1 MSAGRNH
8 ERQVIGVDERV
19 SVGRAIP
26 LGIQH
31 MMSMFGSTVL
41 VPILTGL
48 DPNVAIMCSGI
59 GTICYLLVTG
69 NKIPSYLGSSFAFI
83 SPIIAIGA
91 THGLSAA
98 MSGVIVAGLVFLV
111 IAGIIRLVGTGWLD
125 RLLPPVLVASVM
137 VVIGVGLSATAVN
150 MAFMGTDDAGVSSFS
165 GIGALV
171 AGVTL
176 LAAVVFSGQ
185 RGIVGTVPV
194 LLAIIVGYAL
204 AAVLGLVDFAPV
216 AAAAWVGLPNVS
228 LPTFDVGAIVLI
240 APVAIVVVIEHIG
253 HLLAVGEIVG
263 KDYRKMMPRSLA
275 GDGLSCI
282 ISGFLGGPPTT
293 TYAENIGVMSVT
305 RVYSTQIFW
314 YAGAF
319 ALVVGGFCPKLAALI
334 RSIPDPVMGG
344 VCLLLFGLIASN
356 GLRMLVANRVD
367 FDANRNLM
375 IASVVIILGVGME
388 TSGVSIPLG
397 DYTLPG
403 MATST
408 LVGILLNLVLPRE
421 KRPNAAEPAGSE
433 AQGQLA
439 SAGDPAGAGAD
450 GRRASVGDPTG
461 AGELAGAGGPANPS
475 RSL

>member
-1 MSAGRNH
+1 MSAH
-8 ERQVIGVDERV
+8 EREVIGVDDRV

-41 VPILTGL
+41 VPVLTGL

-83 SPIIAIGA
+83 SPILAVGA
-91 THGLSAA
+91 TKGLDAA
-98 MSGVIVAGLVFLV
+98 MSGVIVAGMVFLV
-111 IAGIIRLVGTGWLD
+111 VAGIIRMVGTGWLD

-137 VVIGVGLSATAVN
+137 VVIGVGLAATAAD
-150 MAFMGTDDAGVSSFS
+150 MAFMTDAADGTSVFFGTGAIVAAVTLAAAVIFS
-165 GIGALV
+165 GM
-171 AGVTL
+171 
-176 LAAVVFSGQ
+176 S
-185 RGIVGTVPV
+185 GIVGTVPV
-194 LLAIIVGYAL
+194 LLAIIVGYLLSL
-204 AAVLGLVDFAPV
+204 ALGLVDFAPV
-216 AAAAWVGLPNVS
+216 AEAAWIGLPHVS
-228 LPTFDVGAIVLI
+228 MPRFDLGAIALV
-240 APVAIVVVIEHIG
+240 APVAVVVVIEHIG

-263 KDYRKMMPRSLA
+263 KDYREMLPRSLA
-275 GDGLSCI
+275 GDGVSTM

-314 YAGAF
+314 YAAGF

-334 RSIPDPVMGG
+334 QSIPSPVMGG
-344 VCLLLFGLIASN
+344 VSLLLFGLIASN
-356 GLRMLVANRVD
+356 GLRMLVSNRVD
-367 FDANRNLM
+367 FDVNRNLM

-388 TSGVSIPLG
+388 TSGIAIPIG

-408 LVGILLNLVLPRE
+408 LVGIIMNLVLPR
-421 KRPNAAEPAGSE
+421 PSDASE
-433 AQGQLA
+433 
-439 SAGDPAGAGAD
+439 S
-450 GRRASVGDPTG
+450 
-461 AGELAGAGGPANPS
+461 
-475 RSL
+475 

>member
-1 MSAGRNH
+1 MSAH
-8 ERQVIGVDERV
+8 EREVIGVDDRV

-41 VPILTGL
+41 VPVLTGL

-83 SPIIAIGA
+83 SPILAVGA
-91 THGLSAA
+91 TKGLAAA
-98 MSGVIVAGLVFLV
+98 MSGVIVAGLVFLAV
-111 IAGIIRLVGTGWLD
+111 AGVIRLVGTGWLD

-137 VVIGVGLSATAVN
+137 VVIGVGLAATAAD
-150 MAFMGTDDAGVSSFS
+150 MAFMTDAADGTSVFFTT
-165 GIGALV
+165 GAIV

-176 LAAVVFSGQ
+176 AAAVVFSSMG
-185 RGIVGTVPV
+185 GIVGTVPV
-194 LLAIIVGYAL
+194 LLAIIVGYLVSLAL
-204 AAVLGLVDFAPV
+204 RLVDFAPV
-216 AAAAWVGLPNVS
+216 AEAAWVGLPSVS
-228 LPTFDVGAIVLI
+228 MPVFDPGAIALV
-240 APVAIVVVIEHIG
+240 APVAVVVVIEHIG

-263 KDYRKMMPRSLA
+263 KDYRSMLPRSLA
-275 GDGLSCI
+275 GDGISTV

-314 YAGAF
+314 YAAGF

-334 RSIPDPVMGG
+334 QSIPSPVMGG
-344 VCLLLFGLIASN
+344 VSLLLFGLIASN
-356 GLRMLVANRVD
+356 GLRMLVSNRVD
-367 FDANRNLM
+367 FDVNRNLM

-388 TSGVSIPLG
+388 TSGIAIPIG

-408 LVGILLNLVLPRE
+408 LVGILMNLVLPRPKE
-421 KRPNAAEPAGSE
+421 
-433 AQGQLA
+433 QDA
-439 SAGDPAGAGAD
+439 S
-450 GRRASVGDPTG
+450 
-461 AGELAGAGGPANPS
+461 
-475 RSL
+475 

>member
-1 MSAGRNH
+1 MSAH
-8 ERQVIGVDERV
+8 EREVIGVDDRV

-41 VPILTGL
+41 VPVLTGL

-83 SPIIAIGA
+83 SPILAVGA
-91 THGLSAA
+91 TKGLDAA
-98 MSGVIVAGLVFLV
+98 MSGVIVAGLVFLAV
-111 IAGIIRLVGTGWLD
+111 AGIIRLVGTGWLD

-137 VVIGVGLSATAVN
+137 VVIGVGLAATAAD
-150 MAFMGTDDAGVSSFS
+150 MAFMTTAQDGSSVFFGT
-165 GIGALV
+165 GAAV
-171 AGVTL
+171 AAVTL
-176 LAAVVFSGQ
+176 AAAVVFSGMG
-185 RGIVGTVPV
+185 GIVGTVPI
-194 LLAIIVGYAL
+194 LLAIIVGYLVAL
-204 AAVLGLVDFAPV
+204 ALWLVDFTPV
-216 AAAAWVGLPNVS
+216 AEAAWVGLPHVS
-228 LPTFDVGAIVLI
+228 APRFDLGAVALV
-240 APVAIVVVIEHIG
+240 APVAVVVVIEHIG

-263 KDYRKMMPRSLA
+263 KDYREMLPRSLA
-275 GDGLSCI
+275 GDGISTM

-314 YAGAF
+314 YAAGF

-334 RSIPDPVMGG
+334 QSIPSPVMGG
-344 VCLLLFGLIASN
+344 VSLLLFGLIASN
-356 GLRMLVANRVD
+356 GLRMLVSNRVD
-367 FDANRNLM
+367 FDVNRNLM

-388 TSGVSIPLG
+388 TSGISIPIG

-408 LVGILLNLVLPRE
+408 LVGILMNLVLPRPKE
-421 KRPNAAEPAGSE
+421 DSAARE
-433 AQGQLA
+433 
-439 SAGDPAGAGAD
+439 
-450 GRRASVGDPTG
+450 
-461 AGELAGAGGPANPS
+461 
-475 RSL
+475 

>member
-1 MSAGRNH
+1 MSAH
-8 ERQVIGVDERV
+8 EREVIGVDDRV

-41 VPILTGL
+41 VPVLTGL

-83 SPIIAIGA
+83 SPILAVGA
-91 THGLSAA
+91 TKGLAAA
-98 MSGVIVAGLVFLV
+98 MSGVIVAGLVFLTV
-111 IAGIIRLVGTGWLD
+111 AGVIRLVGTGWLD

-137 VVIGVGLSATAVN
+137 VVIGVGLAATAAD
-150 MAFMGTDDAGVSSFS
+150 MAFMTDAADGTSVFFTT
-165 GIGALV
+165 GAIV

-176 LAAVVFSGQ
+176 AAAVVFSSMG
-185 RGIVGTVPV
+185 GIVGTVPV
-194 LLAIIVGYAL
+194 LLAIIVGYLVSL
-204 AAVLGLVDFAPV
+204 ALGLVDFAPV
-216 AAAAWVGLPNVS
+216 AEAAWVGLPSVS
-228 LPTFDVGAIVLI
+228 MPVFDPGAIALV
-240 APVAIVVVIEHIG
+240 APVAVVVVIEHIG

-263 KDYRKMMPRSLA
+263 KDYRSMLPRSLA
-275 GDGLSCI
+275 GDGISTV

-314 YAGAF
+314 YAAGF

-334 RSIPDPVMGG
+334 QSIPSPVMGG
-344 VCLLLFGLIASN
+344 VSLLLFGLIASN
-356 GLRMLVANRVD
+356 GLRMLVSNRVD
-367 FDANRNLM
+367 FDVNRNLM

-388 TSGVSIPLG
+388 TSGIAIPIG

-408 LVGILLNLVLPRE
+408 LVGILMNLVLPRPKE
-421 KRPNAAEPAGSE
+421 
-433 AQGQLA
+433 QDA
-439 SAGDPAGAGAD
+439 S
-450 GRRASVGDPTG
+450 
-461 AGELAGAGGPANPS
+461 
-475 RSL
+475 

>member
-1 MSAGRNH
+1 MSAH
-8 ERQVIGVDERV
+8 EREVIGVDDRV

-41 VPILTGL
+41 VPVLTGL

-83 SPIIAIGA
+83 SPILAVGA
-91 THGLSAA
+91 TKGLAAA
-98 MSGVIVAGLVFLV
+98 MSGVIVAGLVFLAV
-111 IAGIIRLVGTGWLD
+111 AGVIRLVGTGWLD

-137 VVIGVGLSATAVN
+137 VVIGVGLAATATD
-150 MAFMGTDDAGVSSFS
+150 MAFMTDAADGTSVFFTT
-165 GIGALV
+165 GAIV

-176 LAAVVFSGQ
+176 AAAVVFSSMG
-185 RGIVGTVPV
+185 GIVGTVPV
-194 LLAIIVGYAL
+194 LLAIIVGYLVSLAL
-204 AAVLGLVDFAPV
+204 ELVDFAPV
-216 AAAAWVGLPNVS
+216 AEAAWVGLPSVS
-228 LPTFDVGAIVLI
+228 MPVFDPGAIALV
-240 APVAIVVVIEHIG
+240 APVAVVVVIEHIG

-263 KDYRKMMPRSLA
+263 KDYRSMLPRSLA
-275 GDGLSCI
+275 GDGISTV

-314 YAGAF
+314 YAAGF

-334 RSIPDPVMGG
+334 QSIPSPVMGG
-344 VCLLLFGLIASN
+344 VSLLLFGLIASN
-356 GLRMLVANRVD
+356 GLRMLVSNRVD
-367 FDANRNLM
+367 FDVNRNLM

-388 TSGVSIPLG
+388 TSGIAIPIG

-408 LVGILLNLVLPRE
+408 LVGILMNLVLPRPKE
-421 KRPNAAEPAGSE
+421 
-433 AQGQLA
+433 QDA
-439 SAGDPAGAGAD
+439 S
-450 GRRASVGDPTG
+450 
-461 AGELAGAGGPANPS
+461 
-475 RSL
+475 

>member
-1 MSAGRNH
+1 MSAH
-8 ERQVIGVDERV
+8 EREIIGVDDRV

-41 VPILTGL
+41 VPVLTGL

-83 SPIIAIGA
+83 SPILAVGA
-91 THGLSAA
+91 TKGLDAA
-98 MSGVIVAGLVFLV
+98 MSGVIVAGLVFLAV
-111 IAGIIRLVGTGWLD
+111 AGVIRLVGTGWLD

-137 VVIGVGLSATAVN
+137 VVIGVGLAATAAD
-150 MAFMGTDDAGVSSFS
+150 MAFMTDAADGTSVFFGT
-165 GIGALV
+165 GALV
-171 AGVTL
+171 AAVTL
-176 LAAVVFSGQ
+176 AAAVIFSGMS
-185 RGIVGTVPV
+185 GIVGTVPV
-194 LLAIIVGYAL
+194 LLAIIVGYLLSL
-204 AAVLGLVDFAPV
+204 ALGLVDFAPV
-216 AAAAWVGLPNVS
+216 AEASWIGLPHVS
-228 LPTFDVGAIVLI
+228 MPRFDLGAIALV
-240 APVAIVVVIEHIG
+240 APVAVVVVIEHIG

-263 KDYRKMMPRSLA
+263 KDYRDMLPRSLA
-275 GDGLSCI
+275 GDGISTM

-314 YAGAF
+314 YAAGF

-334 RSIPDPVMGG
+334 QSIPSPVMGG
-344 VCLLLFGLIASN
+344 VSLLLFGLIASN
-356 GLRMLVANRVD
+356 GLRMLVSNRVD
-367 FDANRNLM
+367 FDVNRNLM

-388 TSGVSIPLG
+388 TSGISIPIG

-408 LVGILLNLVLPRE
+408 LVGIIMNLVLPRP
-421 KRPNAAEPAGSE
+421 KDVAEG
-433 AQGQLA
+433 
-439 SAGDPAGAGAD
+439 
-450 GRRASVGDPTG
+450 
-461 AGELAGAGGPANPS
+461 
-475 RSL
+475 

>member
-1 MSAGRNH
+1 MATH
-8 ERQVIGVDERV
+8 ERELIGVDDRV

-41 VPILTGL
+41 VPVLTGL

-83 SPIIAIGA
+83 SPILAVGA
-91 THGLSAA
+91 TKGLDAA
-98 MSGVIVAGLVFLV
+98 MSGVVVAGLVFLV
-111 IAGIIRLVGTGWLD
+111 VSGIIRLVGTGWLD

-137 VVIGVGLSATAVN
+137 VVIGVGLAATAAD
-150 MAFMGTDDAGVSSFS
+150 MAFMTTDASGASVFFGT
-165 GIGALV
+165 GAIV
-171 AGVTL
+171 AFVTL
-176 LAAVVFSGQ
+176 AAAVVFSSMG
-185 RGIVGTVPV
+185 GIVGTVPV
-194 LLAIIVGYAL
+194 LLAIIVGYLLSVA
-204 AAVLGLVDFAPV
+204 LGLVDFAPV
-216 AAAAWVGLPNVS
+216 VEAAWVGLPQVS
-228 LPTFDVGAIVLI
+228 LPRFDPGAIALV

-263 KDYRKMMPRSLA
+263 KDYRDMLPRSLA
-275 GDGLSCI
+275 GDGISTV

-314 YAGAF
+314 YAAGF

-334 RSIPDPVMGG
+334 QSIPSPVMGG
-344 VCLLLFGLIASN
+344 VSLLLFGLIASN
-356 GLRMLVANRVD
+356 GLRMLVSNNVD
-367 FDANRNLM
+367 FDVNRNLM

-388 TSGVSIPLG
+388 TSGISIPIG

-408 LVGILLNLVLPRE
+408 LVGILMNLVLPRP
-421 KRPNAAEPAGSE
+421 KDA
-433 AQGQLA
+433 
-439 SAGDPAGAGAD
+439 
-450 GRRASVGDPTG
+450 
-461 AGELAGAGGPANPS
+461 
-475 RSL
+475 

>member
-1 MSAGRNH
+1 MSAH
-8 ERQVIGVDERV
+8 EREVIGVDDRV

-41 VPILTGL
+41 VPVLTGL

-83 SPIIAIGA
+83 SPILAVGA
-91 THGLSAA
+91 TKGLDAA
-98 MSGVIVAGLVFLV
+98 MSGVIVAGMVFLV
-111 IAGIIRLVGTGWLD
+111 VAGFIRMVGTGWLD

-137 VVIGVGLSATAVN
+137 VVIGVGLAATAAD
-150 MAFMGTDDAGVSSFS
+150 MAFMTDAADGTSVFFGTGAIVAAVTLAAAVIFS
-165 GIGALV
+165 GM
-171 AGVTL
+171 
-176 LAAVVFSGQ
+176 S
-185 RGIVGTVPV
+185 GIVGTVPV
-194 LLAIIVGYAL
+194 LLAIIVGYLLSL
-204 AAVLGLVDFAPV
+204 ALGLVDFAPV
-216 AAAAWVGLPNVS
+216 AEAAWIGLPHVS
-228 LPTFDVGAIVLI
+228 MPRFDLGAIALV
-240 APVAIVVVIEHIG
+240 APVAVVVVIEHIG

-263 KDYRKMMPRSLA
+263 KDYREMLPRSLA
-275 GDGLSCI
+275 GDGISTM

-314 YAGAF
+314 YAAGF

-334 RSIPDPVMGG
+334 QSIPSPVMGG
-344 VCLLLFGLIASN
+344 VSLLLFGLIASN
-356 GLRMLVANRVD
+356 GLRMLVSNRVD
-367 FDANRNLM
+367 FDVNRNLM

-388 TSGVSIPLG
+388 TSGIAIPIG

-408 LVGILLNLVLPRE
+408 LVGIIMNLVLPR
-421 KRPNAAEPAGSE
+421 PSDASE
-433 AQGQLA
+433 
-439 SAGDPAGAGAD
+439 S
-450 GRRASVGDPTG
+450 
-461 AGELAGAGGPANPS
+461 
-475 RSL
+475 

>member
-1 MSAGRNH
+1 MSAH
-8 ERQVIGVDERV
+8 EREVIGVDDRV

-41 VPILTGL
+41 VPVLTGL

-83 SPIIAIGA
+83 SPILAVGA
-91 THGLSAA
+91 TKGLAAA
-98 MSGVIVAGLVFLV
+98 MSGVIVAGLVFLAV
-111 IAGIIRLVGTGWLD
+111 AGVIRLVGTGWLD

-137 VVIGVGLSATAVN
+137 VVIGVGLAATAAD
-150 MAFMGTDDAGVSSFS
+150 MAFMTDAADGTSVFFTT
-165 GIGALV
+165 GAIV

-176 LAAVVFSGQ
+176 AAAVVFSSMG
-185 RGIVGTVPV
+185 GIVGTVPV
-194 LLAIIVGYAL
+194 LLAIIVGYLVSL
-204 AAVLGLVDFAPV
+204 ALGLVDFAPV
-216 AAAAWVGLPNVS
+216 AEAAWVGLPSVS
-228 LPTFDVGAIVLI
+228 MPVFDPGAIALV
-240 APVAIVVVIEHIG
+240 APVAVVVVIEHIG

-263 KDYRKMMPRSLA
+263 KDYRSMLPRSLA
-275 GDGLSCI
+275 GDGISTV

-314 YAGAF
+314 NAAGF

-334 RSIPDPVMGG
+334 QSIPSPVMGG
-344 VCLLLFGLIASN
+344 VSLLLFGLIASN
-356 GLRMLVANRVD
+356 GLRMLVSNRVD
-367 FDANRNLM
+367 FDVNRNLM

-388 TSGVSIPLG
+388 TSGIAIPIG

-408 LVGILLNLVLPRE
+408 LVGILMNLVLPRPKE
-421 KRPNAAEPAGSE
+421 
-433 AQGQLA
+433 QDA
-439 SAGDPAGAGAD
+439 S
-450 GRRASVGDPTG
+450 
-461 AGELAGAGGPANPS
+461 
-475 RSL
+475 

>member
-1 MSAGRNH
+1 MSAH
-8 ERQVIGVDERV
+8 EREVIGVDDRV

-41 VPILTGL
+41 VPVLTGL

-83 SPIIAIGA
+83 SPILAVGA
-91 THGLSAA
+91 TKGLAAA
-98 MSGVIVAGLVFLV
+98 MSGVIVAGLVFLAV
-111 IAGIIRLVGTGWLD
+111 AGVIRLVGTGWLD

-137 VVIGVGLSATAVN
+137 VVIGVGLAATAAD
-150 MAFMGTDDAGVSSFS
+150 MAFMTDAADGTSVFFTT
-165 GIGALV
+165 GAIV

-176 LAAVVFSGQ
+176 AAAVVFSSMG
-185 RGIVGTVPV
+185 GIVGTVPV
-194 LLAIIVGYAL
+194 LLAIIVGYLVSL
-204 AAVLGLVDFAPV
+204 ALGLVDFAPV
-216 AAAAWVGLPNVS
+216 AEAAWVGLPSVS
-228 LPTFDVGAIVLI
+228 MPVFDPGAIALV
-240 APVAIVVVIEHIG
+240 APVAVVVVIEHIG

-263 KDYRKMMPRSLA
+263 KDYRSMLPRSLA
-275 GDGLSCI
+275 GDGISTV

-314 YAGAF
+314 YAAGF

-334 RSIPDPVMGG
+334 QSIPSPVMGG
-344 VCLLLFGLIASN
+344 VSLLLFGLIASN
-356 GLRMLVANRVD
+356 GLRMLVSNHVD
-367 FDANRNLM
+367 FDVNRNLM

-388 TSGVSIPLG
+388 TSGIAIPIG

-408 LVGILLNLVLPRE
+408 LVGILMNLVLPRPKE
-421 KRPNAAEPAGSE
+421 
-433 AQGQLA
+433 QDA
-439 SAGDPAGAGAD
+439 S
-450 GRRASVGDPTG
+450 
-461 AGELAGAGGPANPS
+461 
-475 RSL
+475 

>member
-1 MSAGRNH
+1 MSAH
-8 ERQVIGVDERV
+8 EREIIGVDDRV

-41 VPILTGL
+41 VPVLTGL

-83 SPIIAIGA
+83 SPIFAVGA
-91 THGLSAA
+91 AKGLDAA
-98 MSGVIVAGLVFLV
+98 MSGVIVAGLVFLAV
-111 IAGIIRLVGTGWLD
+111 AGVIRLVGTGWLD

-137 VVIGVGLSATAVN
+137 VVIGVGLAATAAD
-150 MAFMGTDDAGVSSFS
+150 MAFMTDAADGSSVFFGTGAIVAAVTLAAAVIFS
-165 GIGALV
+165 GM
-171 AGVTL
+171 
-176 LAAVVFSGQ
+176 S
-185 RGIVGTVPV
+185 GIVGTVPV
-194 LLAIIVGYAL
+194 LLAIIVGYLLSL
-204 AAVLGLVDFAPV
+204 ALGLVDFAPV
-216 AAAAWVGLPNVS
+216 AEAAWIGLPHVS
-228 LPTFDVGAIVLI
+228 MPRFDLGAIALV
-240 APVAIVVVIEHIG
+240 APVAVVVVIEHIG

-263 KDYRKMMPRSLA
+263 KDYRDMLPRSLA
-275 GDGLSCI
+275 GDGISTM

-314 YAGAF
+314 YAAGF

-334 RSIPDPVMGG
+334 QSIPSPVMGG
-344 VCLLLFGLIASN
+344 VSLLLFGLIASN
-356 GLRMLVANRVD
+356 GLRMLVSNRVD
-367 FDANRNLM
+367 FDVNRNLM

-388 TSGVSIPLG
+388 TSGISIPIG

-408 LVGILLNLVLPRE
+408 LVGIIMNLVLPRP
-421 KRPNAAEPAGSE
+421 KDVAEG
-433 AQGQLA
+433 
-439 SAGDPAGAGAD
+439 
-450 GRRASVGDPTG
+450 
-461 AGELAGAGGPANPS
+461 
-475 RSL
+475 